1 MLSMLIFWLANHIL
15 NDDMRMVTIISLL
28 EKGVKIEGVE
38 NLVTRELEETK
49 SSISKI
55 ILAMTEVSNANY
67 KELRREVNYRRE
79 VEKELKYEIV
89 VRKEAEE
96 KLKNLAFYDPL
107 TGLANRRLFEEL
119 CSAALR
125 AAERE
130 KLMQAIL
137 FIDIDGFKSINDTFG
152 HEAGDELLISI
163 ARQLEKFLRA
173 SDSIAR
179 IGGDEFVAHLGGNTE
194 EDDATRIA
202 SKLVSEI
209 TNPFT
214 LSVGE
219 VNVGASVG
227 VSLYPSDGKS
237 SEMLLRNAD
246 AAMYAAKKGGKTL
259 ISYFA
264 PWANDA
270 GKNLKNRR
278 RN

>member
-1 MLSMLIFWLANHIL
+1 MHVGAQWWNFEDNIDGGFVQLNDYTKFHFESEENFYRESHLPDYLLAEYKMSHTALVAEVQQLKWKYNSYTDKERIFDDMLSMLIFWLANHIL

-137 FIDIDGFKSINDTFG
+137 FIDIDGFKSINFP
-152 HEAGDELLISI
+152 L
-163 ARQLEKFLRA
+163 
-173 SDSIAR
+173 
-179 IGGDEFVAHLGGNTE
+179 
-194 EDDATRIA
+194 
-202 SKLVSEI
+202 
-209 TNPFT
+209 
-214 LSVGE
+214 
-219 VNVGASVG
+219 
-227 VSLYPSDGKS
+227 
-237 SEMLLRNAD
+237 
-246 AAMYAAKKGGKTL
+246 
-259 ISYFA
+259 
-264 PWANDA
+264 
-270 GKNLKNRR
+270 
-278 RN
+278 